1 MARNERGTSMNKRES
16 IALAIMMTVLIF
28 LGLEDDG
35 YVHKAALFL
44 AGWMAGYLALTAW
57 MEWRGVDA

>member
-1 MARNERGTSMNKRES
+1 MNKRES
-16 IALAIMMTVLIF
+16 ILLAIMMTVLIF

-35 YVHKAALFL
+35 YVHKAALFV

-57 MEWRGVDA
+57 MEWRGVDE